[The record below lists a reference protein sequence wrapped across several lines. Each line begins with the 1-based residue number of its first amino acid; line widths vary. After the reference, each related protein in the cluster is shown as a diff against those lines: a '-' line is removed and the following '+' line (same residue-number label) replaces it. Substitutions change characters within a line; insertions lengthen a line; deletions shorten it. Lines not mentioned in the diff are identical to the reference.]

1 MILEYPNSYIGN
13 SKCFQ
18 LTTYTK
24 VRVLVFSIGWQF
36 DILPRLLCCWWEL
49 FQPINRGWPI
59 TCKGHFYSYEV
70 YYWCG
75 PKKHT
80 NLEFVSDIMKLLVE
94 TCCYCQFCIWVK
106 FSIAVPFPDKAL
118 HQCTCV
124 LQQNK
129 NIFLY
134 PEDIVG
140 KFNIFMAMH
149 SLLLCG
155 CAAMLTGEVSRFDM
169 SLTMALFHL
178 HQ

>member
-1 MILEYPNSYIGN
+1 MVIQN
-13 SKCFQ
+13 
-18 LTTYTK
+18 
-24 VRVLVFSIGWQF
+24 VFN
-36 DILPRLLCCWWEL
+36 L
-49 FQPINRGWPI
+49 QPIQRFEFFSFRLVDNLTYCRGYYAADENCSSQLI
-59 TCKGHFYSYEV
+59 EV
-70 YYWCG
+70 DQSLANAISFPMKCTIG
-75 PKKHT
+75 VVQKHT
-80 NLEFVSDIMKLLVE
+80 NFEIVSGVMKLLVE
-94 TCCYCQFCIWVK
+94 TCCFCQFCIWVK

-118 HQCTCV
+118 HQCICV
-124 LQQNK
+124 LQQHK

-140 KFNIFMAMH
+140 KYNIFMAMY